1 MRITILTGAG
11 ISQESGLKT
20 FRDQNGLWENH
31 DITEVANYDSYLKDP
46 KLVHRFYNLRREQL
60 KEVEPNTAHFSL
72 AKLEEHFDTMIITQN
87 VDDLHE
93 RAGSK
98 NILHMHGELRKIRD
112 TKTHEV
118 SEFHDTV
125 KEEDFS
131 KVRPHIVW
139 FGEMIM
145 HADEIQK
152 RLTETDLFLSIGTS
166 SQVYPAAQFF
176 QFVKQIGGKCV
187 ELNFEETQMTSMYD
201 ESHLGKAT
209 EVVPEYI
216 EKLIGG

>member
-31 DITEVANYDSYLKDP
+31 DITEVANFDSYQRDP
-46 KLVHRFYNLRREQL
+46 ELVHRFYNLRREQL
-60 KEVEPNTAHFSL
+60 KEVEPNAAHFAL
-72 AKLEEHFDTMIITQN
+72 AKLEDHFDTMIITQN

-112 TKTHEV
+112 INSHEIT
-118 SEFHDTV
+118 EFHDSV
-125 KEEDFS
+125 KKEDFS

-145 HADEIQK
+145 HADEIQD
-152 RLTETDLFLSIGTS
+152 RLVKTDLFLSIGTS

-187 ELNFEETQMTSMYD
+187 ELNYEETQMTAMYD
-201 ESHLGKAT
+201 EGHLGKAT
-209 EVVPEYI
+209 EVVPKFV